1 MSEASREALGKS
13 RKLVDLCRERGIP
26 LTHQR
31 RVIFDSIIDRK
42 DHPTADQIYESVR
55 EQLPQISRMTVYRVL
70 DLFVDL
76 GVISKVCHPGVAIR
90 FDPTTEAHHHLICV
104 RCSKLHDLEDP
115 EPYAINLPD
124 TGKLGFEVRDFAIQF
139 RGVCK
144 ECRRKDPDNGSRNLK
159 KKS

>member
-1 MSEASREALGKS
+1 MPEPTTEAADKS
-13 RKLVDLCRERGIP
+13 QKLVDLCRDRGIP

-31 RVIFDSIIDRK
+31 RVIFESLVDRK
-42 DHPTADQIYESVR
+42 DHPTADQIYDAVR

-70 DLFVDL
+70 DLFVEL

-104 RCSKLHDLEDP
+104 RCCKLYDLENAGTY
-115 EPYAINLPD
+115 EVNLPD
-124 TGKLGFEVRDFAIQF
+124 TGKLGFEVRDYAIQF

-144 ECRRKDPDNGSRNLK
+144 ECRSNSSGNGNRRPRKRA
-159 KKS
+159 

>member
-1 MSEASREALGKS
+1 MVQSPVIEEDKS
-13 RKLVDLCRERGIP
+13 QRLVDLCRERGIP

-31 RVIFDSIIDRK
+31 RVIFDAIVDRK
-42 DHPTADQIYESVR
+42 DHPTADQIFDVVHEL
-55 EQLPQISRMTVYRVL
+55 LPQISRMTVYRVL

-90 FDPTTEAHHHLICV
+90 FDPTTAAHHHLICV
-104 RCSKLHDLEDP
+104 RCSSLFDLENS
-115 EPYAINLPD
+115 ESYSVSLPD

-144 ECRRKDPDNGSRNLK
+144 ECLRKKPDSGNRRPRNRA
-159 KKS
+159 

>member
-1 MSEASREALGKS
+1 MSQSPTAEEDKS
-13 RKLVDLCRERGIP
+13 QRLIELCRERGIP

-31 RVIFDSIIDRK
+31 RVIFDSIVDRR
-42 DHPTADQIYESVR
+42 DHPTADQIYDSVR

-104 RCSKLHDLEDP
+104 RCSKLYDL
-115 EPYAINLPD
+115 D
-124 TGKLGFEVRDFAIQF
+124 TGRLGFEVQDYAIQF

-144 ECRRKDPDNGSRNLK
+144 ECRRKKRKNSR
-159 KKS
+159 

>member
-1 MSEASREALGKS
+1 MSEVTTEPSEKS
-13 RKLVDLCRERGIP
+13 QKLVDLCRERGIP

-31 RVIFDSIIDRK
+31 RVIFESLVGRK
-42 DHPTADQIYESVR
+42 DHPTADQIYDAVR

-90 FDPTTEAHHHLICV
+90 FDPTTEAHHHLICL
-104 RCSKLHDLEDP
+104 RCNKLYDLENP
-115 EPYAINLPD
+115 ETYKVRLPD
-124 TGKLGFEVRDFAIQF
+124 TGKMGFEVRDYAIQF

-144 ECRRKDPDNGSRNLK
+144 ECRESNSGNGNRRPRKQA
-159 KKS
+159 